1 MVLMFT
7 LLKTQYLKA
16 SAERLKALGSG
27 CFYCDLLQKTGLGF
41 IGDWLELSAQSL
53 VRRAKDK

>member
-1 MVLMFT
+1 MFT